1 MQKLAAALV
10 GLTLA
15 ACVPTGYVT
24 YNGYQGAQRH
34 WPLGEQSFG
43 KTIDGVAFVERGL
56 PARPYE
62 IVGFVEIALGA
73 AYMCPPAVHA
83 ASNAAAAAACWD
95 YFALR
100 KAKAHG
106 ADGIIVIDEHSGEL
120 VRALPT
126 VKGATVTGAYEA
138 RERVTGVLIR
148 FLQSPAPVM

>member
-1 MQKLAAALV
+1 MYRIAAALL
-10 GLTLA
+10 GLALT

-24 YNGYQGAQRH
+24 YNAYQGAQQD
-34 WPLGEQSFG
+34 WPLGGKAFG
-43 KTIDGVAFVERGL
+43 RTLDGVAFVERGL

-100 KAKAHG
+100 KAKAAG
-106 ADGIIVIDEHSGEL
+106 ADGVIVIDEHSGEL

-126 VKGATVTGAYEA
+126 IMGSTVASGYQA
-138 RERVTGVLIR
+138 RETVTGVLIR
-148 FLQSPAPVM
+148 FHQPPAPVM